1 MKEIRFIDEARIE
14 FLAAVTYYEQ
24 IERGLGVRFRNAVKA
39 ASALA
44 ARLPNAGSHWKH
56 GTRRVFTKNFPFS
69 IGYRVETEAI
79 VIIAVAHFRRKPE
92 YWHGRR
98 GDG

>member
-14 FLAAVTYYEQ
+14 FLAAVTYHEQ
-24 IERGLGVRFRNAVKA
+24 IERGLGVRFRNVVEA

-44 ARLPNAGSHWKH
+44 ARLPNAGSQWKH

-69 IGYRVETEAI
+69 IVNRVKKDAI
-79 VIIAVAHFRRKPE
+79 VILAVAHFRRRPE
-92 YWHGRR
+92 YRHSRR